1 MVIVIL
7 VPFQAYLE
15 GLQEASG
22 EEPSQTNIFPEDFAY
37 ALRYAKDKVIKVIV
51 IVTVVEVE
59 IAEVATVV
67 EVEANNIILTLIV
80 HNWTFYPGRFLAF
93 L

>member
-1 MVIVIL
+1 MAIFIL

-22 EEPSQTNIFPEDFAY
+22 EEPSQTNIFPEDFDY

-51 IVTVVEVE
+51 TVVEVE
-59 IAEVATVV
+59 IAEGAIVV
-67 EVEANNIILTLIV
+67 KVEENNIILTLIV
-80 HNWTFYPGRFLAF
+80 HNWTFYPGRFPAF